1 MPSTLGRFS
10 KPTSVGAFGNP
21 TAQPIQCLAGYAR
34 ARHSREGRQGE
45 QEMATKA
52 IVGEKVGMTQIWDD
66 QNRAIPVT
74 VVRISPLRVVQVKTV
89 DKDGYAA
96 LQVTFGTRKA
106 NGINKPEA
114 GHFARAGVEA
124 GRKLVELRIDDPS
137 GYEVGQELTAEL
149 LAAGEKIDVTA
160 VSKGKGFSGG
170 MKRHNFK
177 GQGASHGNHK
187 KHRSPGAIGACAT
200 PARVFKGTKMAG
212 QMGAQRVTTLNLEVV
227 EADPE
232 RQLVLVKGAVPG
244 PRGGL
249 VLIRNAVK
257 A

>member
-1 MPSTLGRFS
+1 
-10 KPTSVGAFGNP
+10 
-21 TAQPIQCLAGYAR
+21 
-34 ARHSREGRQGE
+34 
-45 QEMATKA
+45 MATKA

-74 VVRISPLRVVQVKTV
+74 VVRVSPLRVVQVKTV

-106 NGINKPEA
+106 HGINKPEA

-160 VSKGKGFSGG
+160 VSKGKGFAGG

-232 RQLVLVKGAVPG
+232 RQLLLVKGAVPG

-257 A
+257 S